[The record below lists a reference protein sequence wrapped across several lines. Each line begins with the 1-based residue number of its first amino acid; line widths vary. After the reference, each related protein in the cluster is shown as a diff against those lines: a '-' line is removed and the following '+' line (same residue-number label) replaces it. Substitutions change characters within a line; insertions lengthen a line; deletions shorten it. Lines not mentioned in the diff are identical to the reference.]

1 MLSFWEKNS
10 FLKYDHIIIGGGIVG
25 LSTACSIKEKNPAA
39 EILILERGIFPTGAS
54 TKNAG
59 FACFGSLTEI
69 LSDIN
74 LNGEGQ
80 TLTLIEKRWKGINRL
95 RERLGDDDIGFLNYG
110 GYELINEQF
119 LPAVERVSQVNTLLR
134 PIFESDVFELKNSSI
149 KEFGFNDSFVKAL
162 VYSPFESQLDTGKMM
177 RSLMRYAASLGV
189 NVITGC
195 DVAGF
200 EDDGSGSVKVNA
212 SHNILKQDVIFST
225 GRLII
230 CANAF
235 IDKILPGSG
244 IKPGRGQVVATKP
257 IDGLK
262 FRGIFHMDEG
272 FYYFRNF
279 GSRVIFGGGR
289 NLDFKGEQ
297 TTDFAYSDLIL
308 NDLKEKL
315 DMVIL
320 PDTSY
325 EIEDSW
331 SGIMAFNENKLPEI
345 KQVSQNVLSVMSCNG
360 MGVALS
366 SVTGDEVAEMI

>member
-10 FLKYDHIIIGGGIVG
+10 FLNYDHIIIGGGMVG
-25 LSTACSIKEKNPAA
+25 LSVACSIKESNPNAD
-39 EILILERGIFPTGAS
+39 ILVLERGIFPTGAS

-74 LNGEGQ
+74 LNGDEQ

-95 RERLGDDDIGFLNYG
+95 RERLGDDNIGFLNYG

-119 LPAVERVSQVNTLLR
+119 LPAIERISQVNTLLT
-134 PIFESDVFELKNSSI
+134 PIFGKDVFELKNSFV
-149 KEFGFNDSFVKAL
+149 KEFGFNESFVKAL

-177 RSLMRYAASLGV
+177 RSLIRYATSLGIGI
-189 NVITGC
+189 ITGC
-195 DVAGF
+195 EVTGF
-200 EDDGSGSVKVNA
+200 EEDASGRVSINA
-212 SHNILKQDVIFST
+212 GHNILKEDIIFS
-225 GRLII
+225 GGKLII

-235 IDKILPGSG
+235 MGKILPAPG

-257 IDGLK
+257 IKDLK
-262 FRGIFHMDEG
+262 FKGIFHMDEG

-279 GSRVIFGGGR
+279 GDRVIFGGGR
-289 NLDFKGEQ
+289 NLDFEGEQ

-345 KQVSQNVLSVMSCNG
+345 REISQNVLSVMSCNG

-366 SVTGDEVAEMI
+366 SITGDEVAEKV